1 MILEEKLSFIRIP
14 KNASTS
20 IYEHVKHFNLIT
32 DSSMKS
38 MFSSEKFMSL
48 FAPSHCFL
56 SEAVSVLGV
65 DILKYPVFCVIR
77 NPYDRMVS
85 QFCFAQKMR
94 KNLPNK
100 FKESINSF
108 KTFVDFCYKN
118 KDNPNNLPSIG
129 QSEYLDVDCKINKLR
144 FENLQKDFENFVFM
158 NRISGI
164 KTKIPHLNQ
173 TQRKNHKHYYDKNTQ
188 EKVYKLWEQD
198 FKKFNYDK
206 EL

>member
-20 IYEHVKHFNLIT
+20 IYEHVKNFNLIT

-38 MFSSEKFMSL
+38 MFSSEKFMSF

-85 QFCFAQKMR
+85 QFCFAQKMQ

-100 FKESINSF
+100 FKESIDNF
-108 KTFVDFCYKN
+108 KIFVNFCYKN
-118 KDNPNNLPSIG
+118 KDNSNNLPSIG
-129 QSEYLDVDCKINKLR
+129 QSEYLDIDCEINKLR
-144 FENLQKDFENFVFM
+144 FENLQKDFENFIFI

-164 KTKIPHLNQ
+164 NTKIPHLNQ
-173 TQRKNHKHYYDKNTQ
+173 TQRKNHKYYYDKDTQ